1 MSIPEDLGKAVVGVA
16 ALAASFFVG
25 SQVLEPGSSTPEAPA
40 IIIPCPAGWTGDLV
54 ASMDYLARF
63 CMRDGW
69 TVWIKEDGAF
79 DHALQDG
86 SSEFVYDLTAV
97 PDWQ

>member
-1 MSIPEDLGKAVVGVA
+1 
-16 ALAASFFVG
+16 
-25 SQVLEPGSSTPEAPA
+25 
-40 IIIPCPAGWTGDLV
+40 
-54 ASMDYLARF
+54 MDYLARF

-86 SSEFVYDLTAV
+86 SSEFVYDPTAV